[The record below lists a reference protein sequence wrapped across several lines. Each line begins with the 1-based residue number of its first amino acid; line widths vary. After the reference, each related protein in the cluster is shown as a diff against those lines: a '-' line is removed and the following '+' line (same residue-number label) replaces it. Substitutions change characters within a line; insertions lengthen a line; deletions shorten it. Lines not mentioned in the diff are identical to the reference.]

1 MDTRELR
8 EALTAILEKLGDSE
22 PQPESG
28 TVVTVEDSSGTNSTV
43 DLWTL
48 NSGTLIKVCCAEYM
62 RTVSGNW
69 VKYTGEVMSPEEL
82 ADKIRATSGSDG
94 LPHLVH
100 IG

>member
-1 MDTRELR
+1 MNTSELR

-28 TVVTVEDSSGTNSTV
+28 TVVTVEDSRGTNRAV

-48 NSGTLIKVCCAEYM
+48 NSGTLIKVCGAEYM
-62 RTVSGNW
+62 RIVSGKW
-69 VKYTGEVMSPEEL
+69 VKYTGQAMLPEEL
-82 ADKIRATSGSDG
+82 VDKIRATSGSDG
-94 LPHLVH
+94 LPRLVH